1 MEQICQV
8 TWVILLWWGSRNAV
22 VNIPP
27 TNSYYHAPFIR
38 YRTIQFDGMSVSG
51 LLDGQNTRGSYQNTN
66 DTDTYLDPQRVDK
79 NPPWKFPRQWTKELE
94 TIAQQTLC
102 PVILKQ
108 GHWISNN
115 PHHFMVNMS
124 METKCSVLSHPLFS
138 IKPTNRDLRYAYG
151 SKLLRGEDESQQ
163 QVG

>member
-1 MEQICQV
+1 MQWSIS
-8 TWVILLWWGSRNAV
+8 L
-22 VNIPP
+22 P
-27 TNSYYHAPFIR
+27 THTIMLHLSDIGPSNS
-38 YRTIQFDGMSVSG
+38 MSVSG
-51 LLDGQNTRGSYQNTN
+51 LLDGRKTHGVRIKTPTTPTPTPRSAKGGQKSRE
-66 DTDTYLDPQRVDK
+66 
-79 NPPWKFPRQWTKELE
+79 FPRRTKELE